1 MEVLLL
7 FPISVEVGIFEPAST
22 RGASSVDDALNRS
35 HNVVFNEDVVFGVVA
50 VLGCEIGP

>member
-1 MEVLLL
+1 MDELLL

-35 HNVVFNEDVVFGVVA
+35 HNVVFNEDDVFGVVA
-50 VLGCEIGP
+50 LLGGEIGP